1 MSKLTYR
8 SEKKVKWVSH
18 TAAGK
23 DPSGYISL
31 GTAHTDEVRPVA
43 GRTAMRCCNGFGIPP
58 PYCGPVAVRGWKWAV
73 LKLSRDCDFLCIGAA
88 HRRHGYGV

>member
-31 GTAHTDEVRPVA
+31 GTAHTDEVRP
-43 GRTAMRCCNGFGIPP
+43 G
-58 PYCGPVAVRGWKWAV
+58 AV
-73 LKLSRDCDFLCIGAA
+73 LQWCWYSALFLRPGGCPWMETG
-88 HRRHGYGV
+88 GT